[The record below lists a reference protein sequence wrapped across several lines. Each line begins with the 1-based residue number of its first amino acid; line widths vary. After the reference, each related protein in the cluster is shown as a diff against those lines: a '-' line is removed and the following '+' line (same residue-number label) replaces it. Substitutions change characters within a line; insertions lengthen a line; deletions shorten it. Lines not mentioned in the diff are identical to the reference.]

1 MAPPFFFARVARLLF
16 RRDARAPI
24 RAGCMEQTTPLDGQK
39 LTTPSW
45 TGELRATL
53 LLAAPLALANMLQML
68 TYAIDVIFI
77 ARLGEN
83 QLAASSLVMAL
94 FGLIVW
100 ALSSLTAAV
109 APLIAAEL
117 GARPNAVRPVR
128 RATRMALW
136 LAVISGALGMALA
149 MITIPVMKATGQ
161 PPEVIALA
169 GPYLL
174 AVVWSLIPM
183 VIGNV
188 LRTYVSTLGRPIFA
202 TAITALGIGVNA
214 LGNYALIFG
223 NLGMPRLELV
233 GAGIATIITTSVTML
248 AYIAVIRFDKN
259 LHRYRIFGRW
269 WRADWPRFWEIVKIG
284 MPIALTVI
292 AEAGIFGAAAF
303 LMGRFGASELA
314 GHTLALNI
322 AAFAFQVP
330 FGVGQAATIRVG
342 YFYGARDK
350 QGMAQ
355 AGWVSIVLGTG
366 FMFLT
371 ASAMVFAPYWLLSI
385 YVDPYAAK
393 NAALVGFALQYLVW
407 AAAFQIVDGMQAVSL
422 GSLRGLQDTR
432 VPMWIAVFSYWVP
445 GFGLAIGL
453 GFYTSLQGT
462 GVWIGLATGLLSAAI
477 LLTWRWWRRESL
489 GLTQRG
495 ALMPV

>member
-1 MAPPFFFARVARLLF
+1 
-16 RRDARAPI
+16 
-24 RAGCMEQTTPLDGQK
+24 MEPTTPLDGQK
-39 LTTPSW
+39 MTTPSW
-45 TGELRATL
+45 TGEWRATL
-53 LLAAPLALANMLQML
+53 WLAGPLALANMLQML
-68 TYAIDVIFI
+68 TYAVDVIFI

-83 QLAASSLVMAL
+83 ELAASSLIMAI

-100 ALSSLTAAV
+100 SLNSLTAAV

-128 RATRMALW
+128 RAMRMALW
-136 LAVISGALGMALA
+136 LAVISGGLGMGLA
-149 MITIPVMKATGQ
+149 MITIPVMHATGQ
-161 PPEVIALA
+161 PPEVIALG
-169 GPYLL
+169 GPYLI

-183 VIGNV
+183 VVGNV

-202 TAITALGIGVNA
+202 TVITALGIGVNA
-214 LGNYALIFG
+214 AGNYVLIFG
-223 NLGMPRLELV
+223 NFGAPRLELI
-233 GAGIATIITTSVTML
+233 GAGIATIITTTVTML
-248 AYIAVIRFDKN
+248 AYVAVIQFDRK
-259 LHRYRIFGRW
+259 LRRYRIFGRW
-269 WRADWPRFWEIVKIG
+269 WKPDWARFAEIVRIG
-284 MPIALTVI
+284 APIALTVI

-314 GHTLALNI
+314 GHTVALNI
-322 AAFAFQVP
+322 AAFAFQIP
-330 FGVGQAATIRVG
+330 FGIGQAATIRVG
-342 YFYGARDK
+342 YFFGAQDK

-355 AGWVSIVLGTG
+355 AGWVAIVMGTG
-366 FMFLT
+366 VMVLT
-371 ASAMVFAPYWLLSI
+371 ASAMVFAPYFLLSI
-385 YVDPYAAK
+385 YLDPYAAK

-462 GVWIGLATGLLSAAI
+462 GVWIGLATGLLFAAG
-477 LLTWRWWRRESL
+477 LLTWRWSRREAL
-489 GLTQRG
+489 GLTRRSS
-495 ALMPV
+495 

>member
-1 MAPPFFFARVARLLF
+1 MRETAPL
-16 RRDARAPI
+16 
-24 RAGCMEQTTPLDGQK
+24 K
-39 LTTPSW
+39 TPSW
-45 TGELRATL
+45 GGEIRATM

-68 TYAIDVIFI
+68 TYAVDVIFI
-77 ARLGEN
+77 ARLGEAE
-83 QLAASSLVMAL
+83 LAASSLVMAI

-100 ALSSLTAAV
+100 SLNSLTAAV
-109 APLIAAEL
+109 APIIAAQL
-117 GARPNAVRPVR
+117 GENPNVVRPVR
-128 RATRMALW
+128 RAMRMALW
-136 LAVISGALGMALA
+136 LAVISGTGGMAIALV
-149 MITIPVMKATGQ
+149 TIPVMYATGQ
-161 PPEVIALA
+161 PAEVITFAI
-169 GPYLL
+169 PYLL

-183 VIGNV
+183 VVGNV

-202 TAITALGIGVNA
+202 TFITALGIGVNA

-233 GAGIATIITTSVTML
+233 GAGIATIITTTATML
-248 AYIAVIRFDKN
+248 AYLAVIQLDRK
-259 LHRYRIFGRW
+259 LHRYRIFGRM
-269 WRADWPRFWEIVKIG
+269 WRPDWAKFREIIKIG
-284 MPIALTVI
+284 APIALTVI

-314 GHTLALNI
+314 GHTVALNI

-342 YFYGARDK
+342 YFYGSRNAQGIK
-350 QGMAQ
+350 QS
-355 AGWVSIVLGTG
+355 GWVGIAIGTG

-371 ASAMVFAPYWLLSI
+371 ASAMVFAPYALLSV
-385 YVDPYAAK
+385 YLDPYAAK

-445 GFGLAIGL
+445 GFGLAVGL
-453 GFYTSLQGT
+453 GFYTPLEGI
-462 GVWIGLATGLLSAAI
+462 GVWIGLATGLLFAAI
-477 LLTWRWWRRESL
+477 LLTWRWVQRERL
-489 GLTQRG
+489 GLVSRP
-495 ALMPV
+495 A

>member
-1 MAPPFFFARVARLLF
+1 
-16 RRDARAPI
+16 
-24 RAGCMEQTTPLDGQK
+24 MEKTTPLR
-39 LTTPSW
+39 TPTWS
-45 TGELRATL
+45 GELRATL

-77 ARLGEN
+77 ARLGEAE
-83 QLAASSLVMAL
+83 LAASSLVMAI

-100 ALSSLTAAV
+100 SLNSLTSAV

-117 GARPNAVRPVR
+117 GGNPKAVRPVR
-128 RATRMALW
+128 RAVRMALW
-136 LAVISGALGMALA
+136 LAVLSGALGMALA
-149 MITIPVMKATGQ
+149 MLTIPVMHATGQ
-161 PPEVIALA
+161 PPEVIALG
-169 GPYLL
+169 GPYLI

-183 VIGNV
+183 VLGNV

-202 TAITALGIGVNA
+202 TAITAMGIGVNA
-214 LGNYALIFG
+214 IGNYALIFG
-223 NLGMPRLELV
+223 NFGAPKLELV
-233 GAGIATIITTSVTML
+233 GAGIATIITTTVTML
-248 AYIAVIRFDKN
+248 AYVAVIRFDRS

-269 WRADWPRFWEIVKIG
+269 WRPDWARFQEILKIG
-284 MPIALTVI
+284 APIALTVI

-314 GHTLALNI
+314 GHTVALNI
-322 AAFAFQVP
+322 AAFAFQIP

-342 YFYGARDK
+342 YFYGAKDK
-350 QGMAQ
+350 QGMTQ
-355 AGWVSIVLGTG
+355 AGWVAIALGTG
-366 FMFLT
+366 VMFLT
-371 ASAMVFAPYWLLSI
+371 AGAMIFAPYLLLSV
-385 YVDPYAAK
+385 YLDPYAAK

-453 GFYTSLQGT
+453 GFYTPLEGT
-462 GVWIGLATGLLSAAI
+462 GVWIGLATGLLFAAM
-477 LLTWRWWRRESL
+477 LLTWRWSRRETL
-489 GLTQRG
+489 GLTTRG
-495 ALMPV
+495 SPAPR

>member
-1 MAPPFFFARVARLLF
+1 
-16 RRDARAPI
+16 
-24 RAGCMEQTTPLDGQK
+24 MEQATPLESPR
-39 LTTPSW
+39 LTTPTW

-68 TYAIDVIFI
+68 TYAVDVIFI

-83 QLAASSLVMAL
+83 ELAASSLVMAL

-109 APLIAAEL
+109 APLIAAEI

-128 RATRMALW
+128 RAMRMALW
-136 LAVISGALGMALA
+136 LSVISGAIGMALA
-149 MITIPVMKATGQ
+149 MVTIPVMHATGQ
-161 PPEVIALA
+161 PGEVIALA
-169 GPYLL
+169 GPYLY
-174 AVVWSLIPM
+174 AVVFSLIPM
-183 VIGNV
+183 VVGNV
-188 LRTYVSTLGRPIFA
+188 LRTYVSALGRPIFA
-202 TAITALGIGVNA
+202 TAITAFGIGVNA

-223 NLGMPRLELV
+223 NLGAPRLELV
-233 GAGIATIITTSVTML
+233 GGGIATIITTTVTML
-248 AYIAVIRFDKN
+248 AYVAVIAADRN
-259 LHRYRIFGRW
+259 LRRYRIFGRW
-269 WRADWPRFWEIVKIG
+269 WRPDWPRFWDIVKIG
-284 MPIALTVI
+284 TPIALTVL

-314 GHTLALNI
+314 GHTVALNI

-342 YFYGARDK
+342 YFYGARDR
-350 QGMAQ
+350 QGMSQ
-355 AGWVSIVLGTG
+355 AGWVSIALGTG
-366 FMFLT
+366 FMVLT
-371 ASAMVFAPYWLLSI
+371 ASAMIFAPYALLSV
-385 YVDPYAAK
+385 YLDPYAAK

-453 GFYTSLQGT
+453 GFYTPLEGI
-462 GVWIGLATGLLSAAI
+462 GVWIGLATGLLFAAI
-477 LLTWRWWRRESL
+477 LLTWRWSRREGL
-489 GLTQRG
+489 GLTAR
-495 ALMPV
+495 PV

>member
-1 MAPPFFFARVARLLF
+1 
-16 RRDARAPI
+16 
-24 RAGCMEQTTPLDGQK
+24 MESTTPLRPHG
-39 LTTPSW
+39 LTTPTWS
-45 TGELRATL
+45 GELRATL

-109 APLIAAEL
+109 APLIAAEI
-117 GARPNAVRPVR
+117 GENPKAIRPVR

-136 LAVISGALGMALA
+136 LAVLSGAVGMALA
-149 MITIPVMKATGQ
+149 MLAIPVMQMTGQ

-169 GPYLL
+169 WPYLI

-188 LRTYVSTLGRPIFA
+188 LRTYVSTLGRPVFA
-202 TAITALGIGVNA
+202 TVITALGIGVNA

-223 NLGMPRLELV
+223 NFGAPRLELV
-233 GAGIATIITTSVTML
+233 GAGLATIITTTATML
-248 AYIAVIRFDKN
+248 AYVAVIQLDPK
-259 LHRYRIFGRW
+259 LAHYRIFGRL
-269 WRADWPRFWEIVKIG
+269 WRPDWPRLWEIVRIG
-284 MPIALTVI
+284 TPIALTVI

-355 AGWVSIVLGTG
+355 AGWVSIALGTG
-366 FMFLT
+366 FMALT
-371 ASAMVFAPYWLLSI
+371 ASAMIFAPYVLLSI

-407 AAAFQIVDGMQAVSL
+407 AAAFQLVDGLQAVSL

-445 GFGLAIGL
+445 GFGLAVGL
-453 GFYTSLQGT
+453 GFFTPLEGT
-462 GVWIGLATGLLSAAI
+462 GVWMGLATGLLFAAI
-477 LLTWRWWRRESL
+477 LLTWRWSRREA
-489 GLTQRG
+489 LTLTARP
-495 ALMPV
+495 A

>member
-1 MAPPFFFARVARLLF
+1 MARAGACRFAAH
-16 RRDARAPI
+16 ATAPI
-24 RAGCMEQTTPLDGQK
+24 RAGCMEHQPALN
-39 LTTPSW
+39 TPSW
-45 TGELRATL
+45 TGEWRATL
-53 LLAAPLALANMLQML
+53 MLAAPLALANLLQML

-83 QLAASSLVMAL
+83 QLAASSLVMAI

-117 GARPNAVRPVR
+117 GARPGAVRPVR
-128 RATRMALW
+128 RAVRMAMW

-149 MITIPVMKATGQ
+149 MLTIPMMHATGQ
-161 PPEVIALA
+161 PAQVIAFA
-169 GPYLL
+169 GPYLY

-183 VIGNV
+183 VVGNV
-188 LRTYVSTLGRPIFA
+188 LRTYVSALGRPIFA
-202 TAITALGIGVNA
+202 TLITALGIGVNA
-214 LGNYALIFG
+214 AGNYALIFG
-223 NLGMPRLELV
+223 HSGMPRLELV
-233 GAGIATIITTSVTML
+233 GAGIATIITTTVTML
-248 AYIAVIRFDKN
+248 AYAAVIRFDRN

-269 WRADWPRFWEIVKIG
+269 WRPDWPRFFEIVKIG
-284 MPIALTVI
+284 TPIALTVI

-350 QGMAQ
+350 QAMAQ
-355 AGWVSIVLGTG
+355 AGWVAITMGTG
-366 FMFLT
+366 FMALT
-371 ASAMVFAPYWLLSI
+371 AAAMIFAPYTLLSV
-385 YVDPYAAK
+385 YLDPYAAR
-393 NAALVGFALQYLVW
+393 NAPLVGFALQYLVW
-407 AAAFQIVDGMQAVSL
+407 AAAFQLVDGLQAVSL

-453 GFYTSLQGT
+453 GFFTPLQGT

-477 LLTWRWWRRESL
+477 LLTWRWARREAL
-489 GLTQRG
+489 GLTMRG
-495 ALMPV
+495 AMMPV

>member
-1 MAPPFFFARVARLLF
+1 MQQA
-16 RRDARAPI
+16 
-24 RAGCMEQTTPLDGQK
+24 TPLDGRT

-53 LLAAPLALANMLQML
+53 MLAAPLALANMLQML

-83 QLAASSLVMAL
+83 ELAASSLVMAI

-100 ALSSLTAAV
+100 ALNSLTAAV

-128 RATRMALW
+128 RAMRMAMW

-149 MITIPVMKATGQ
+149 MATIPVMYATGQ
-161 PPEVIALA
+161 PIEVILVAI
-169 GPYLL
+169 PYLV

-183 VIGNV
+183 VVGNV

-202 TAITALGIGVNA
+202 TVITALGIGVNA
-214 LGNYALIFG
+214 AGNYVLIFG
-223 NLGMPRLELV
+223 NFGAPRLELI
-233 GAGIATIITTSVTML
+233 GAGIATIITTTFTML
-248 AYIAVIRFDKN
+248 AYAAVIRFDRK

-269 WRADWPRFWEIVKIG
+269 WRPDWARFREIVRIG
-284 MPIALTVI
+284 TPIAHTVI

-342 YFYGARDK
+342 YFYGAQDR

-355 AGWVSIVLGTG
+355 AGWVSIALGTG

-371 ASAMVFAPYWLLSI
+371 ASAMIFAPYLLLSV

-393 NAALVGFALQYLVW
+393 NAALVGFALKYLVW
-407 AAAFQIVDGMQAVSL
+407 AAAFQIVDGLQAVSL

-445 GFGLAIGL
+445 GFGLAVGL
-453 GFYTSLQGT
+453 GFFTPLEGT
-462 GVWIGLATGLLSAAI
+462 GVWIGLATGLLFAAI
-477 LLTWRWWRRESL
+477 LLTWRWARRDRL
-489 GLTQRG
+489 GLTTRG
-495 ALMPV
+495 VTIPVQ